1 MQNALTCILPD
12 ESNDKGFAMTGSCSS
27 MTLLSTLIFSTEEL
41 SDKEKQVSIAADLA
55 ADVFQRETEI
65 VSFLNDDTDRMVY
78 GLNTLS
84 GFVREAQLKVLN

>member
-1 MQNALTCILPD
+1 MQFYDAFINAY
-12 ESNDKGFAMTGSCSS
+12 
-27 MTLLSTLIFSTEEL
+27 FSTEEL

-78 GLNTLS
+78 VGSSTLS
-84 GFVREAQLKVLN
+84 GFVREAQLKVLELTAGK